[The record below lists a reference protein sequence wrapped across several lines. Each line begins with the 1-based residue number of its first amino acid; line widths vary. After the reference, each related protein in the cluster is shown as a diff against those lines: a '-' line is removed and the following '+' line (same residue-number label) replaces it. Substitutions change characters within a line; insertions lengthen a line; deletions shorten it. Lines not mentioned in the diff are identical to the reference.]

1 MGPRFHDEPIA
12 DTSQKQID
20 ASWGAIVHSSKI
32 HPPFY
37 LPTYRPIFNLMKKLL
52 LATALLA
59 GASLTAAHADNFG
72 TGANQ
77 FTLDFTTIGNAN
89 NSADTNGYGSVGYDY
104 RIGTYEISQYQIDRA
119 TASGLSNVV
128 AGAFS
133 GDRPAGLMTWF
144 ESAAFVNW
152 LNTSKGFTPAYNLTW
167 SGSTWSMA
175 LWVEGAAGYD
185 ANNKYRSSLA
195 KYFLPSENEFYKAAF
210 GKSDGIGYYLY
221 PTASTNA
228 PTAVASGTA
237 SGTAVY
243 KQEWGQ
249 GPASIYQAG
258 GRSSYGTMGQGG
270 NMQEW
275 QESAADGTNNNV
287 GDQRMVRGGY
297 WHFNSAPLDS
307 SSRPTYDPT
316 TGNVP
321 NLGFRVASV
330 SGIVPEPPLIPEPST
345 YALFGLGAL
354 ALVIAYRRKTA

>member
-1 MGPRFHDEPIA
+1 
-12 DTSQKQID
+12 
-20 ASWGAIVHSSKI
+20 
-32 HPPFY
+32 
-37 LPTYRPIFNLMKKLL
+37 MKKIL
-52 LATALLA
+52 LATAILA
-59 GASLTAAHADNFG
+59 GASLATSAHADTFG
-72 TGANQ
+72 TGTNQ
-77 FTLDFTTIGNAN
+77 FTLDFTTIGNTN
-89 NSADTNGYGSVGYDY
+89 NSADTNGYGSVGYAY
-104 RIGTYEISQYQIDRA
+104 RIGTYEISQNQIDKA

-133 GDRPAGLMTWF
+133 GDQPAGRMNWF

-152 LNTSKGFTPAYNLTW
+152 LNTSKGFAPAYNLSW

-175 LWVEGAAGYD
+175 LWTVGNAGYD
-185 ANNKYRSSLA
+185 ANNKYRNSLA

-210 GKSDGIGYYLY
+210 GKSDGTGYYLY
-221 PTASTNA
+221 PTASNSA
-228 PTAVASGTA
+228 PTAVTSGTT

-243 KQEWGQ
+243 NNPNWIPP

-275 QESAADGTNNNV
+275 QESSLDGTNDKV

-297 WHFNSAPLDS
+297 WHINGQPLDS
-307 SSRPTYDPT
+307 STRSSYEPGTVRD
-316 TGNVP
+316 

-330 SGIVPEPPLIPEPST
+330 DVIPEPST
-345 YALFGLGAL
+345 YALIGLGAL